1 MKSTN
6 NNNVTYSEEE
16 MEEMEK
22 MEEMEEMEKI
32 EEYLETLNERCKKYD
47 NIQLRKQAVREYKIL
62 KNLKKE

>member
-1 MKSTN
+1 MNSTN
-6 NNNVTYSEEE
+6 INNVTYNEEE

-22 MEEMEEMEKI
+22 MEKMEKI